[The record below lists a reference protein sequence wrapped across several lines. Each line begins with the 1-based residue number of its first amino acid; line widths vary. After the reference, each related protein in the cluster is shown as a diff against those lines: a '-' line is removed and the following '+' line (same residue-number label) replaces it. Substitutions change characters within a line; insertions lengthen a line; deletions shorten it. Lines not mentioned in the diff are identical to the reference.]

1 MSELHTVGREV
12 SRHLPDDGP
21 KSRRVPQAAAA
32 VPNAQP
38 GRTKA
43 TRHPYECTRR
53 AEPGCTA
60 PTAHE
65 RGVLGRHL
73 ELTKATRRR
82 RRRGQRPTAGAVAPR
97 AAARNE
103 VRATEPPR
111 RNRRSPPRTPVPRCT
126 TAPRPAPSALRA
138 LRTATERAACATP
151 RP

>member
-73 ELTKATRRR
+73 EFDEGHEATQAARAAPHRRR
-82 RRRGQRPTAGAVAPR
+82 RCPS
-97 AAARNE
+97 
-103 VRATEPPR
+103 
-111 RNRRSPPRTPVPRCT
+111 RRSPQ
-126 TAPRPAPSALRA
+126 
-138 LRTATERAACATP
+138 
-151 RP
+151 